1 MKHVI
6 PWLPLWSAAGISLL
20 SCNEGVAKSQS
31 DAMRVDGAGDKGGEK
46 VQLVIS
52 RWAGSHA
59 DDQAAMLGEFEKAT
73 GIRVR
78 MDAID
83 YGQLRQKQMLNMGGK
98 TGAYD
103 LVLPRKSGFRNMLVP
118 GISAR

>member
-1 MKHVI
+1 MKYEI
-6 PWLPLWSAAGISLL
+6 PWLPLLSTAVISLL
-20 SCNEGVAKSQS
+20 GCNEGLAQSQS
-31 DAMRVDGAGDKGGEK
+31 DAKGVEGARDKKGEK

-73 GIRVR
+73 GIHVR

-83 YGQLRQKQMLNMGGK
+83 LR
-98 TGAYD
+98 AVEAEAD
-103 LVLPRKSGFRNMLVP
+103 
-118 GISAR
+118 A

>member
-6 PWLPLWSAAGISLL
+6 PWLPLLSTAVISLL
-20 SCNEGVAKSQS
+20 GCNEGLAQSQS
-31 DAMRVDGAGDKGGEK
+31 DAKGVDEAGDKEGEK

-59 DDQAAMLGEFEKAT
+59 DDQAAILGEFEKAT
-73 GIRVR
+73 GIHVR

-83 YGQLRQKQMLNMGGK
+83 YGQLRQKQMLR
-98 TGAYD
+98 AC
-103 LVLPRKSGFRNMLVP
+103 RK
-118 GISAR
+118 ISVSIFLQN